1 MCSLFVWFVSGGKC
15 CLNFLGHLFSLDFH
29 KNRMFFETCILRI
42 SCRVLTTS
50 GSVLE
55 TGPVLVGFGPPN
67 PGLWGPQLQYIAFNT
82 YYLYKHKG
90 PFVFK
95 NVYKSMFLQ
104 HQHNIWSRHTIPDRP
119 LSMERNPFSAQNWT
133 LRSYRVYIS
142 PTKQASSAL
151 IQIESLI
158 QIGIISSYS
167 NRIPDR
173 LQTLAFTK
181 FQARK
186 MTFSWLST
194 MQMVWSIQSYL
205 MFLQFRFQ

>member
-1 MCSLFVWFVSGGKC
+1 MLFELSWPFVLVRFSQKSNVFWNLYIAHFVSSSDYIGKC
-15 CLNFLGHLFSLDFH
+15 ARD
-29 KNRMFFETCILRI
+29 R
-42 SCRVLTTS
+42 
-50 GSVLE
+50 
-55 TGPVLVGFGPPN
+55 PVLVGFGPPN